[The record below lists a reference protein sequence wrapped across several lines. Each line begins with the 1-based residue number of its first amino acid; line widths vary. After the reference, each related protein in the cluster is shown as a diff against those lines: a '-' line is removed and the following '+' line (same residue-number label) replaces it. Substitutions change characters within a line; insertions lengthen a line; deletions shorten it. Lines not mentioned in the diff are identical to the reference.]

1 MGGTVTGGDGTD
13 TLTLTAAASTF
24 SATNLTGF
32 ETIIVPTGT
41 VSVTYPNPAAV
52 AYTANTGAL
61 TVVSG
66 AATSAVTVAAELITA
81 GATILNLSGA
91 TPYTITNLNSS
102 LTFSGSAAST
112 ASLEDD
118 AGVFG
123 STVIHTGTGLLTLT
137 NATSSIIA
145 TADLLDSGDT
155 LTLSNT
161 QAGGITLTN
170 MTYNV
175 TDSATRTGTLT
186 ITTSGTEAVAVTEA
200 VGSTGNTAITH
211 TGSGLLTLTPITGG
225 TTTVT
230 HTAAGGSVT
239 VTNATVGATI
249 NAAAATSAVTLTGGI
264 GGDSIV
270 GGTLADTIR
279 GGSGVDTL
287 TGGTGNDV
295 FVFLSADSG
304 VLSGVTLSTTSGTTT
319 AVWAAGTVLSL
330 GGIDQIT
337 DFSGGTLGS
346 TGDRLALSD
355 STNTVAPVRNLG
367 SFGDNNDGV
376 TGLIVGTVNAAGTTF
391 TVDAAGTS
399 SMYVYDTDGT
409 GVGVTVSGILLV
421 GYVDT
426 FSNDVNGSST
436 ITSSTAGTGLVG
448 TGG

>member
-1 MGGTVTGGDGTD
+1 M
-13 TLTLTAAASTF
+13 
-24 SATNLTGF
+24 
-32 ETIIVPTGT
+32 
-41 VSVTYPNPAAV
+41 
-52 AYTANTGAL
+52 
-61 TVVSG
+61 
-66 AATSAVTVAAELITA
+66 TA
-81 GATILNLSGA
+81 GATILTLSGA

-118 AGVFG
+118 NDAAGAFA
-123 STVIHTGTGLLTLT
+123 STVIHTGSGLLTLT
-137 NATSSIIA
+137 NATSALIA
-145 TADLLDSGDT
+145 TADLLDVGDT
-155 LTLSNT
+155 LTLSGT

-170 MTYNV
+170 MTYNL

-186 ITTSGTEAVAVTEA
+186 VTTGGATAVAVTEA
-200 VGSTGNTAITH
+200 VGSTGNTVITH

-230 HTAAGGSVT
+230 LTTAGGGVT
-239 VTNATVGATI
+239 VTNATVGVTI
-249 NAAAATSAVTLTGGI
+249 NGAAATTAVALTGGI

-279 GGSGVDTL
+279 GGAGVDTL

-304 VLSGVTLSTTSGTTT
+304 VLSGITLAPAATT

-330 GGIDQIT
+330 AGIDQIT
-337 DFSGGTLGS
+337 DFNGGSLGS

-367 SFGDNNDGV
+367 SFGFSTAGV
-376 TGLIVGTVNAAGTTF
+376 TGLITGTVNAAGTTF

-409 GVGVTVSGILLV
+409 GAGLTVSGILLV

-426 FSNDVNGSST
+426 FANDVNGSST
-436 ITSSTAGTGLVG
+436 ITANTAGTGLIG